1 MKKNKVI
8 ILIIL
13 CLIFINLT
21 NGIPWP
27 IAPQNAS
34 HTINKTYGDWNGF
47 KVHPDTTM
55 GFHGGVDI
63 PADSGTTVRAVIDG
77 VVSFI
82 RLGTESDSGFIN
94 IALDTLQS
102 LAWHYGHIHP
112 DTALRRG
119 DSVHIGD
126 SLGCVARFQAF
137 NNDHLHF
144 QRSNNDY
151 SELTGYLNPL
161 DSLSP
166 SPSQVSYIDER
177 LGTPHHPWKIYYV
190 KDKLESITNS
200 YETTY
205 LRDSVDIIV
214 KAHTDVELNPCCGVY
229 AIGYGVEPL
238 TTGGSIPFR
247 KMFEMRDTIKISDSL
262 KYYITYA
269 DTGADTLSRHFNNWY
284 IVTNCGSGFPQ
295 SGYGL
300 SNIQENCWPT
310 KINIAGTGNADS
322 IEDAR
327 FPDGYYITTIK
338 VWAHSGDSAIAV
350 DTVLVDN
357 FNPKVKETYP
367 TNWYHWIARDE
378 KEVWCVFSESMDTI
392 NLNTTNI
399 KIRSLVDTTY
409 YYPIKKITYIDSL
422 YKLML
427 EVDSFRFHD
436 EVQVILNDSV
446 TDLAGKSIEGSK
458 GRGIASTWKFTVGV
472 IKITDNDIMDIRP
485 DIYGDKIAWV
495 EVLSSTTSN
504 IKFHDLTSHNTL
516 MLNTTFDGF
525 HNWPIVW
532 NGRVAWREEV
542 SAGDRIFYWD
552 GNSTQLIVAE
562 DLFRNQYDFDSCG
575 VVMYSTVRWDG
586 WYPDTIWVQY
596 YQPGTGLLSLDK
608 YTVKDGFSRNV
619 DVDGSMIVWEHG
631 KTTSLGRDF
640 NPSGFGGNTSLWFE
654 RGFKNARKNIGFL
667 HQDNRAVYTKDIYL
681 RGDFGVLNLTS
692 FMDSSI
698 NAMPSVS
705 QGQSAWMRYTWNRD
719 TLTIAVWVYD
729 GAGGRQLSVLPYID
743 YGIYWPEI
751 QNGDV
756 LWHDYYSGSGL
767 QRLHYYDGWQ
777 DNILVSGYSTT
788 DFVVWSWQVENNQ
801 AVWLQLGA
809 VYYPVYYDG
818 QQITKLLERSTDSY
832 RIGMHQGLVVYDA
845 WDGHDNEIY
854 LYIGDTLKTPPA
866 IVKNLQGEMLGG
878 KLPGKKVKL
887 TWRQNTEADLAGY
900 KIYRSNISYQYST
913 TPYATILAP
922 ETTFI
927 DTLPLEG
934 MNYYVATAY
943 DNLNNE
949 SGFSNQTS
957 VFIDNIPPSV
967 PTNLVASYDS
977 ITQRVS
983 LIWRSSP
990 DGDLKLY
997 RIYRSEITGNYTN
1010 PIDSVF
1016 KPDTTFIDSTIYL
1029 GKTYYYVVSAVDTNK
1044 NESGFS
1050 NEDTVVVP
1058 LFIASD
1064 FALATA
1070 YNNGRKIVSSPTG
1083 DKVHLVY
1090 SSGGG
1095 IYYCYSQDSGKSFS
1109 SSELVGSPGEYPAL
1123 AIDTSGDPCVSWVSG
1138 SYIYYTHWTASWA
1151 PPETIVLPVVNV
1163 SPPSMV
1169 CDTTDTVHLVFVQ
1182 YYWLPSDTGDLI
1194 YIKFHKGHF
1203 QDAIIETLYT
1213 HIWAR
1218 TPSLVIDNS
1227 RILHLLWQGE
1237 RSICYQEK
1245 DSTGWSGID
1254 TIYRTTTSERLY
1266 PVIDLYGNKI
1276 MTVWQDRDSLGNLEI
1291 YSRQKTEIG
1300 WQNVK
1305 KVATTIG
1312 ESKFPT
1318 LSGGHYCLWLDNTS
1332 GNWEVY
1338 MSQYVDTSGSW
1349 TSPENIS
1356 NTTTASVFPHSAYSL
1371 VNANNAKLYC
1381 LWTEGDTIPYTIKF
1395 KKLNVSP
1402 VAKVFVDLGQAVQS
1416 QYCLRRDGYWVF
1428 GDKPYQTTDWGYENL
1443 RYKFTGLDPEKV
1455 YRMDLA
1461 YYFENQVSKGDLGQ
1475 IKAIGGN
1482 SGQIKAI
1489 EGNFGQLEAKGEL
1502 GVIKGYDGL
1511 SGNNGLEVPAPTS
1524 REPRTVN
1531 RETEN
1536 CSGAIHRTDGMLKQ
1550 VQHDRYK
1557 NDVSIPEDERGIG
1570 RIIQALVVDGI
1581 GLDTTFIT
1589 PNHLKRIS
1597 VWLPQNTYTDGE
1609 IIIDIS
1615 KVKGKRVVCSAI
1627 GLYEFPVEKSMV
1639 QKFFGPQGAETQL
1652 AKPFY
1657 FDRIYPNPT
1666 NGMIRLRFNSP
1677 DERKI
1682 SIKIYDVC
1690 GRLMHK
1696 EDILKSRIGMN
1707 EVWTKPEGLSAGVYF
1722 VCLEA
1727 EGYEKIEKVVLLR

>member
-1 MKKNKVI
+1 MIAADIKNNADTESVKVTVANFRPKVKSTI
-8 ILIIL
+8 P
-13 CLIFINLT
+13 T
-21 NGIPWP
+21 NGQINVPLNQHIRVVFSEP
-27 IAPQNAS
+27 MDQNVALWQAI
-34 HTINKTYGDWNGF
+34 TISPGVSGDWVWLNDKEIDF
-47 KVHPDTTM
+47 TPD
-55 GFHGGVDI
+55 
-63 PADSGTTVRAVIDG
+63 P
-77 VVSFI
+77 SFI
-82 RLGTESDSGFIN
+82 RNTTYTVSLSSQLKDLQGQELIPYSFSFTTGTQPGADNPQGYPTAFHWESAEPASWLDLYAYPYIYQFEDFYFYGQLYSWYYAVKTGN
-94 IALDTLQS
+94 IWFSTPRYD
-102 LAWHYGHIHP
+102 
-112 DTALRRG
+112 
-119 DSVHIGD
+119 
-126 SLGCVARFQAF
+126 
-137 NNDHLHF
+137 LHF
-144 QRSNNDY
+144 DLPTAGGDNAGVIAAYND
-151 SELTGYLNPL
+151 
-161 DSLSP
+161 
-166 SPSQVSYIDER
+166 
-177 LGTPHHPWKIYYV
+177 
-190 KDKLESITNS
+190 SITI
-200 YETTY
+200 TG
-205 LRDSVDIIV
+205 
-214 KAHTDVELNPCCGVY
+214 LNQG
-229 AIGYGVEPL
+229 
-238 TTGGSIPFR
+238 
-247 KMFEMRDTIKISDSL
+247 
-262 KYYITYA
+262 
-269 DTGADTLSRHFNNWY
+269 
-284 IVTNCGSGFPQ
+284 
-295 SGYGL
+295 
-300 SNIQENCWPT
+300 
-310 KINIAGTGNADS
+310 
-322 IEDAR
+322 
-327 FPDGYYITTIK
+327 
-338 VWAHSGDSAIAV
+338 
-350 DTVLVDN
+350 
-357 FNPKVKETYP
+357 
-367 TNWYHWIARDE
+367 WIRQ
-378 KEVWCVFSESMDTI
+378 
-392 NLNTTNI
+392 
-399 KIRSLVDTTY
+399 
-409 YYPIKKITYIDSL
+409 IKKYNPDRKIIEWRYI
-422 YKLML
+422 
-427 EVDSFRFHD
+427 
-436 EVQVILNDSV
+436 
-446 TDLAGKSIEGSK
+446 
-458 GRGIASTWKFTVGV
+458 
-472 IKITDNDIMDIRP
+472 
-485 DIYGDKIAWV
+485 
-495 EVLSSTTSN
+495 
-504 IKFHDLTSHNTL
+504 
-516 MLNTTFDGF
+516 
-525 HNWPIVW
+525 
-532 NGRVAWREEV
+532 
-542 SAGDRIFYWD
+542 
-552 GNSTQLIVAE
+552 
-562 DLFRNQYDFDSCG
+562 
-575 VVMYSTVRWDG
+575 
-586 WYPDTIWVQY
+586 
-596 YQPGTGLLSLDK
+596 
-608 YTVKDGFSRNV
+608 
-619 DVDGSMIVWEHG
+619 
-631 KTTSLGRDF
+631 
-640 NPSGFGGNTSLWFE
+640 
-654 RGFKNARKNIGFL
+654 
-667 HQDNRAVYTKDIYL
+667 
-681 RGDFGVLNLTS
+681 
-692 FMDSSI
+692 
-698 NAMPSVS
+698 
-705 QGQSAWMRYTWNRD
+705 NRD
-719 TLTIAVWVYD
+719 TTKDTTSFEVTIFLNEYPGRFRYD
-729 GAGGRQLSVLPYID
+729 YRKC
-743 YGIYWPEI
+743 
-751 QNGDV
+751 DV
-756 LWHDYYSGSGL
+756 KRFWNDGGSGISSGDGI
-767 QRLHYYDGWQ
+767 HYF
-777 DNILVSGYSTT
+777 NITEKYGPVYTLAPASFIFTT
-788 DFVVWSWQVENNQ
+788 DPVPGHPRDPAARYPLASEFV
-801 AVWLQLGA
+801 
-809 VYYPVYYDG
+809 
-818 QQITKLLERSTDSY
+818 T
-832 RIGMHQGLVVYDA
+832 
-845 WDGHDNEIY
+845 
-854 LYIGDTLKTPPA
+854 
-866 IVKNLQGEMLGG
+866 
-878 KLPGKKVKL
+878 L
-887 TWRQNTEADLAGY
+887 TWRQNPEPDLAGY
-900 KIYRSNISYQYST
+900 IVYRRRGDSLSYRTLDTTVVNNFTDTLVQLGNTYIYRVT
-913 TPYATILAP
+913 A
-922 ETTFI
+922 I
-927 DTLPLEG
+927 DTLGLEST
-934 MNYYVATAY
+934 Y
-943 DNLNNE
+943 
-949 SGFSNQTS
+949 S
-957 VFIDNIPPSV
+957 
-967 PTNLVASYDS
+967 
-977 ITQRVS
+977 
-983 LIWRSSP
+983 
-990 DGDLKLY
+990 
-997 RIYRSEITGNYTN
+997 
-1010 PIDSVF
+1010 DSV
-1016 KPDTTFIDSTIYL
+1016 
-1029 GKTYYYVVSAVDTNK
+1029 VVKYGPREVDN
-1044 NESGFS
+1044 
-1050 NEDTVVVP
+1050 P
-1058 LFIASD
+1058 
-1064 FALATA
+1064 LATA